1 MYTLDCGLRL
11 WFNARIQTERERQRE
26 KELTNH
32 RVLTPAASIVY
43 A

>member
-1 MYTLDCGLRL
+1 MHTLDCGLRL
-11 WFNARIQTERERQRE
+11 WFNARIQRERQRE